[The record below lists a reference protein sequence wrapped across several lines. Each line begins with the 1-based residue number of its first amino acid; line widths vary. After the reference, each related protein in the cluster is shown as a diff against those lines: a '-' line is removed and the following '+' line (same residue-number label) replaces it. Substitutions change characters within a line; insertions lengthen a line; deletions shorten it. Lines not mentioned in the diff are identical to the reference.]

1 MKILAIIAAAL
12 VVASVSAGTLRSK
25 YKYKEH
31 AEAMHEAT
39 KERVEGWQKNR
50 EEINEATKERVE
62 GWKKNREEIEE
73 ATDRK
78 FRLLEQ
84 EREDRYTQRNID
96 HYDTIPEKL
105 KELHRSENRNMRMA
119 LRWAQDSQYKCI
131 CKKFKRESLFKINCI
146 KPKRNPCKELTAHA
160 TLVREAEQPYRA
172 LQKVYK
178 DLSSQMNKSESHNKK
193 IYEKACQDNVA
204 SLGRL
209 GFMCKNYKR
218 ED

>member
-31 AEAMHEAT
+31 AEAMNEAT
-39 KERVEGWQKNR
+39 NKRVEGWEKR
-50 EEINEATKERVE
+50 TEEVNK
-62 GWKKNREEIEE
+62 

-78 FRLLEQ
+78 YTLLEQ
-84 EREDRYTQRNID
+84 ERADAQTQRNID
-96 HYDTIPEKL
+96 QHDTIPEKL
-105 KELHRSENRNMRMA
+105 EELHHWERRSMRIA

-146 KPKRNPCKELTAHA
+146 KPKPNPCKDLRARA
-160 TLVREAEQPYRA
+160 TLVREAEEPYHA
-172 LQKVYK
+172 LQKAYK
-178 DLSSQMNKSESHNKK
+178 DLSSQMNDSESHNKK
-193 IYEKACQDNVA
+193 IYEKACQDNLA

-209 GFMCKNYKR
+209 GFMCKNHKKHRQIWGDEDAKDWYKR
-218 ED
+218 MK